1 MANKWK
7 KILHIVEAFGGGIYS
22 FIVDLLKETNE
33 DKEIV
38 VCYSRRKQTPENFEK
53 DFNKNIKFIEIK
65 NFERSI
71 NLVKDLKAFFEVRN
85 IIKQEKPDIIHLH
98 SSKAGFI
105 GRFATNGKRIKML
118 YNPHGFSFLMQ
129 NTSILKRKIYWI
141 IEKIASF
148 RNCKIVGC
156 SKGEYEEALKLT
168 SNAIRIDNGID
179 IDRLKEETKDLN
191 KKEIN
196 LENLKVCTIRKNWL
210 SKKSRAF

>member
-1 MANKWK
+1 MSKK

-148 RNCKIVGC
+148 KPCKIIGC

-179 IDRLKEETKDLN
+179 IERLKEETKDLN

>member
-1 MANKWK
+1 MSKK

-141 IEKIASF
+141 IEKVASF

-156 SKGEYEEALKLT
+156 SKGEYEESLKLT

>member
-1 MANKWK
+1 MSKK

>member
-1 MANKWK
+1 M
-7 KILHIVEAFGGGIYS
+7 
-22 FIVDLLKETNE
+22 
-33 DKEIV
+33 
-38 VCYSRRKQTPENFEK
+38 
-53 DFNKNIKFIEIK
+53 
-65 NFERSI
+65 
-71 NLVKDLKAFFEVRN
+71 RN

-129 NTSILKRKIYWI
+129 NTSIFQRKIYWI

>member
-1 MANKWK
+1 MSKK

-141 IEKIASF
+141 IEKVASF

-168 SNAIRIDNGID
+168 SNSIRIDNGID

>member
-1 MANKWK
+1 MSKK

-85 IIKQEKPDIIHLH
+85 VIKQEKPDIIHLH

-156 SKGEYEEALKLT
+156 
-168 SNAIRIDNGID
+168 
-179 IDRLKEETKDLN
+179 
-191 KKEIN
+191 
-196 LENLKVCTIRKNWL
+196 
-210 SKKSRAF
+210 

>member
-1 MANKWK
+1 MSKK

-141 IEKIASF
+141 IEKVASF

>member
-1 MANKWK
+1 MSKK

-179 IDRLKEETKDLN
+179 MDRLKEETKDLN

>member
-1 MANKWK
+1 MSKK

-191 KKEIN
+191 KKEI
-196 LENLKVCTIRKNWL
+196 L
-210 SKKSRAF
+210 SLIHI

>member
-1 MANKWK
+1 MSKK

-141 IEKIASF
+141 IEKVASF

-196 LENLKVCTIRKNWL
+196 LENLKVCTIRKNWI

>member
-1 MANKWK
+1 MSKK

-53 DFNKNIKFIEIK
+53 DFNKNIKFIDIK